1 MKPADMPLLES
12 YKRTPNFTENSVPAG
27 LLADHSTKEGVW
39 GLIHV
44 TQGRLR
50 YFITDPRREPEEYV
64 LHPGTEPGV
73 VESTKGLFL
82 KIRPVKFQLRLGING
97 SQYPLEN
104 LIGDR
109 FSIFY
114 FYFG

>member
-50 YFITDPRREPEEYV
+50 YFITDPRREPEQYV
-64 LHPGTEPGV
+64 LDPGTEPGV
-73 VESTKGLFL
+73 VEPTILHRVEPMGSLEFQVEFL
-82 KIRPVKFQLRLGING
+82 RAPIDRGPVT
-97 SQYPLEN
+97 SLERSAN
-104 LIGDR
+104 
-109 FSIFY
+109 S
-114 FYFG
+114 

>member
-1 MKPADMPLLES
+1 MKPADMPVLES

-50 YFITDPRREPEEYV
+50 YFITDPRREPEDYV

-73 VESTKGLFL
+73 IEPAILHRVEPMGSVEFQVEFL
-82 KIRPVKFQLRLGING
+82 RAPIDRGPVTSPRKSAN
-97 SQYPLEN
+97 S
-104 LIGDR
+104 
-109 FSIFY
+109 
-114 FYFG
+114 

>member
-1 MKPADMPLLES
+1 MKPADMPVLES

-44 TQGRLR
+44 TQGSLR
-50 YFITDPRREPEEYV
+50 YFITDSRREPEDYV

-73 VESTKGLFL
+73 VEPTILHRVEPIGSVEFQVEFL
-82 KIRPVKFQLRLGING
+82 RAPSDVGPVTSPRKNAN
-97 SQYPLEN
+97 S
-104 LIGDR
+104 
-109 FSIFY
+109 
-114 FYFG
+114 

>member
-1 MKPADMPLLES
+1 MKPADMPVLES

-50 YFITDPRREPEEYV
+50 YFITDPRREPEQYV
-64 LHPGTEPGV
+64 LDPGTEPGV
-73 VESTKGLFL
+73 VEPTILHRVEPMGSVEFQVEFL
-82 KIRPVKFQLRLGING
+82 RAPIDRGPVT
-97 SQYPLEN
+97 SLERSAN
-104 LIGDR
+104 
-109 FSIFY
+109 S
-114 FYFG
+114 

>member
-73 VESTKGLFL
+73 VEPTILHRVEPMGSVEFQVEFL
-82 KIRPVKFQLRLGING
+82 RAPIDRGPVT
-97 SQYPLEN
+97 SLERSAN
-104 LIGDR
+104 
-109 FSIFY
+109 S
-114 FYFG
+114 

>member
-1 MKPADMPLLES
+1 MKPAEMPVLES
-12 YKRTPNFTENSVPAG
+12 YKRTPTFTENSVPAG

-64 LHPGTEPGV
+64 LDPGCEPGV
-73 VESTKGLFL
+73 VEPTILHCVEPVGS
-82 KIRPVKFQLRLGING
+82 VKFQVEFLRAPIDGGPVTSPRKSAN
-97 SQYPLEN
+97 S
-104 LIGDR
+104 
-109 FSIFY
+109 
-114 FYFG
+114 

>member
-50 YFITDPRREPEEYV
+50 YFITDPRREPEQYV
-64 LHPGTEPGV
+64 LDPGTEPGV
-73 VESTKGLFL
+73 VEPTILHRVEPMGSVEFQVEFL
-82 KIRPVKFQLRLGING
+82 RAPIDRGPVT
-97 SQYPLEN
+97 SLERSAN
-104 LIGDR
+104 
-109 FSIFY
+109 S
-114 FYFG
+114 